1 VLKVFSSGGCSFDG
15 HGRTLPLENER
26 GFSKEIVGANGSALP
41 RNDVHVCALGSDLQ
55 SAICSQKKASSCLL
69 TRSDAFRGELDR
81 AAQQG
86 SVMPSLNSHCLSVWK
101 SRILRASEGF
111 RYGPFGFHDVFS
123 RPRVEHPEDRAQL
136 SSERGRR
143 IFHSNGHF
151 CKHLPSYKPVPLE
164 LAQLLCQHLL
174 RDSRHSLPE
183 TFESKGFLTVQEPPK
198 DNGFP
203 SAADQHKQLFNRAHA
218 GDSFGAHGS
227 EVTRYPFGSWYQAES
242 ITVSDFKPEEMK
254 HGRGSNF

>member
-1 VLKVFSSGGCSFDG
+1 MLKVFSSGGCSFD
-15 HGRTLPLENER
+15 RR
-26 GFSKEIVGANGSALP
+26 FSKEIVGANGSALP

-101 SRILRASEGF
+101 SRSLRASEGF

-174 RDSRHSLPE
+174 RDSRHSLPK
-183 TFESKGFLTVQEPPK
+183 TFESKGFLTAQEPPQ